1 MPINCCH
8 NTPEVYA
15 QTTKAMVSKLI
26 YDVNSKGEEQMF
38 FLLNSPHFFGK
49 LGNLT
54 DSQS

>member
-38 FLLNSPHFFGK
+38 FCLTAPLFGK